1 MGKSDRQVL
10 VCIGDSWTDKNFKSS
25 VYKDA
30 NTDWPKWP
38 EHLAKHLD
46 MEVLNLGN
54 SGSGNQQI
62 FNKAVD
68 VINYGDNIGGVVCMW
83 SEPDRI
89 DFEIHKNKNL
99 SGYNSVT
106 DSGFF
111 HWSPRRSLGNKRQTH
126 MSLEQRYKTF
136 LDKGIVQRQLHG
148 ATVDRMVTMI
158 KHNRLQT
165 KDILKNINEEI
176 DTFKKQLEDI
186 ILEIKLNDNKQRSP
200 TDFDYLADNTL
211 KLGIWQI
218 ETSWNQSLRYWYAIQ
233 SICENEKIPYLQ
245 MVGTNPFFT
254 WFEDQDYKIERRK
267 VIDHLMT
274 TDYMLSM
281 NNETFVGWPIF
292 NDLGGDTASSIIR
305 DEKYRM
311 GVSDSHPNE
320 SGHKYLAEYL
330 YKEWNTKWA

>member
-1 MGKSDRQVL
+1 MNKKVL
-10 VCIGDSWTDKNFKSS
+10 VCIGDSWTDDNFNSS
-25 VYKDA
+25 VYPDMDT
-30 NTDWPKWP
+30 NWPKWP
-38 EHLAKHLD
+38 KHLADMLD
-46 MEVLNLGN
+46 MEVLNLGQ

-68 VINYGDNIGGVVCMW
+68 VTNYADNIGGVVCMW

-106 DSGFF
+106 NSAFF
-111 HWSPRRSLGNKRQTH
+111 QWSPRRSLGNKTH

-136 LDKGIVQRQLHG
+136 LDKGIVQREL
-148 ATVDRMVTMI
+148 
-158 KHNRLQT
+158 
-165 KDILKNINEEI
+165 
-176 DTFKKQLEDI
+176 
-186 ILEIKLNDNKQRSP
+186 QRSP
-200 TDFDYLADNTL
+200 TDFDHLADNTL
-211 KLGIWQI
+211 KLGIWQV

-245 MVGTNPFFT
+245 MMGTNPFFT
-254 WFEDQDYKIERRK
+254 WLEEQDYDVEERK

-274 TDYMLSM
+274 TDYMLSI
-281 NNETFVGWPIF
+281 NNETFLGWPIF
-292 NDLGGDTASSIIR
+292 EHIGVDTSSSIIQ

-320 SGHKYLAEYL
+320 SGHRYLAEYL
-330 YKEWNTKWA
+330 YKAWNKRWA